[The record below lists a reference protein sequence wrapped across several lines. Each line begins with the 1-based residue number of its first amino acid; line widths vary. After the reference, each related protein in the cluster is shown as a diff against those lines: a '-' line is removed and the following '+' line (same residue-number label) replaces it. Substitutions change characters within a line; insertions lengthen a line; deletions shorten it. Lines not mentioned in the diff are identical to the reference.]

1 MTQQSLLSH
10 KSRFRFYPLACPR
23 LLTRLKCPPTF
34 LSNVMLTVSISPRA
48 SFTPT
53 TAPFPPMTPPY
64 AKHLYAVSVT
74 PIRFVL
80 TPLTSPSSMR
90 PFSLISTS
98 TRTYATVLNQR
109 PSRLGK
115 PILGLD
121 HFLQR
126 QRVIALWR
134 EIVRAIY
141 KIPALSTRVEM
152 RDFAREEFER
162 NRHVTEL
169 GQIRYLI
176 STGKTQ
182 FNSMRRYIDEQ
193 ARG

>member
-1 MTQQSLLSH
+1 MRH
-10 KSRFRFYPLACPR
+10 
-23 LLTRLKCPPTF
+23 
-34 LSNVMLTVSISPRA
+34 I
-48 SFTPT
+48 
-53 TAPFPPMTPPY
+53 FP
-64 AKHLYAVSVT
+64 
-74 PIRFVL
+74 
-80 TPLTSPSSMR
+80 
-90 PFSLISTS
+90 TS
-98 TRTYATVLNQR
+98 TTRTFATVLSQR

-141 KIPALSTRVEM
+141 KIPASATRVEM

-162 NRHVTEL
+162 NRHVEEL
-169 GQIRYLI
+169 SQIRYLI

-182 FNSMRRYIDEQ
+182 FDSMRRYVDEQ
-193 ARG
+193 ARR